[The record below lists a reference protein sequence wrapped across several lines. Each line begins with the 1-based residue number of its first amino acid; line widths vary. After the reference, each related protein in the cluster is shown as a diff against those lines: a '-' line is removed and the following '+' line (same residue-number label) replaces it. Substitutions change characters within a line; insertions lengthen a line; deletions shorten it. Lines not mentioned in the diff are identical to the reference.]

1 MKRVVSLI
9 LVVLMLA
16 TLLCACAETY
26 VCDFCGQEVTQK
38 PVKLELLGEQIKV
51 CDECKTMIEQLG
63 DMFG

>member
-38 PVKLELLGEQIKV
+38 PIKLELLGEQIKV
-51 CDECKTMIEQLG
+51 CDECKTIVEQLI
-63 DMFG
+63 DLAS

>member
-26 VCDFCGQEVTQK
+26 VCDSCGREVTQR
-38 PVKLELLGEQIKV
+38 PVEMTLLGEKV
-51 CDECKTMIEQLG
+51 KICDECKTMLEELAG
-63 DMFG
+63 MFG